1 MRHLLKVI
9 SQFQH
14 LGFYLKTWWCT
25 SFLNSP
31 SEVSKDLSL
40 QINKTLI
47 KMRYLNNKLF
57 QEVNS
62 LISEI
67 EFENLFQKMLLNNV
81 EGISAY
87 KEYCLKRWQA
97 GRDQANQD
105 NRFLNY
111 LSTQS
116 TLAQCSLEVLCL
128 AASIYCQ
135 DDGYAKPANFVKL
148 LEEAASLPLPAAHC
162 AYLNLSS
169 KFTQENTLKNIKDQ
183 SQILAAQHNSMAQYN
198 LGLIYQIVVGLT
210 AEEMRQ
216 KEAIAVEWF
225 RKAAAQGNV
234 AAQCS
239 LGVMFSEGYGI
250 SPEEM
255 AQKDAITFEWY
266 RQAAAQGHAGA
277 QHCLGCLY
285 EAGRGIP
292 AKEIPQKDRLAV
304 EWFRRA
310 ALQGH
315 AEAQYD
321 LGRMYEAGRGILE
334 HEKPDKAVLAY
345 FWRSKSASSFVFLK
359 EILKNHKTITPYQ
372 LQKAT
377 MMLTRG
383 LDYPQVTYLFQKGVF
398 QSFLLLALV
407 IKNKNSPSVNPG
419 PLQRLPSDLLFK
431 IAQQFAPISAEEI
444 RDIYRKLIPTLSKEL
459 DFKAKAKDLAAN
471 NPRLFFKSES
481 VAASVESGAP
491 LPLQEVEQYAKEN
504 PESLEAHV
512 YNQLKN

>member
-1 MRHLLKVI
+1 M
-9 SQFQH
+9 
-14 LGFYLKTWWCT
+14 
-25 SFLNSP
+25 
-31 SEVSKDLSL
+31 
-40 QINKTLI
+40 
-47 KMRYLNNKLF
+47 
-57 QEVNS
+57 
-62 LISEI
+62 ISEI
-67 EFENLFQKMLLNNV
+67 EFENLFQKILLNDA

-97 GRDQANQD
+97 GQDQTNRD

-116 TLAQCSLEVLCL
+116 TLAQCSLEVLWL
-128 AASIYCQ
+128 AVTIYCQ
-135 DDGYAKPANFVKL
+135 EDGYAKPANFVKL

-169 KFTQENTLKNIKDQ
+169 KFRQENTLKNIKDQ
-183 SQILAAQHNSMAQYN
+183 SQTLAAQHNSMGQYN
-198 LGLIYQIVVGLT
+198 LGLIYEIGQGLP
-210 AEEMRQ
+210 AEEMSQ
-216 KEAIAVEWF
+216 KEAIAAEWY
-225 RKAAAQGNV
+225 RKAAAQGHV

-239 LGVMFSEGYGI
+239 LGGMSEGGYGI

-255 AQKDAITFEWY
+255 PQKEAIAVGWY

-277 QHCLGCLY
+277 QQCLGRMY
-285 EAGRGIP
+285 ESGRGIP

-304 EWFRRA
+304 EWFRKA
-310 ALQGH
+310 ALQGLT
-315 AEAQYD
+315 EAQYD
-321 LGRMYEAGRGILE
+321 LGRMYASGRGILE
-334 HEKPDKAVLAY
+334 NEKSDKEVLAY
-345 FWRSKSASSFVFLK
+345 FWRSKSSSSLAFLK
-359 EILKNHKTITPYQ
+359 EDLKNNKTITPYQ
-372 LQKAT
+372 LKKAT
-377 MMLTRG
+377 MMLTRS

-407 IKNKNSPSVNPG
+407 IKNKNSPSVNSG
-419 PLQRLPSDLLFK
+419 PLERLPSDLLFK
-431 IAQQFAPISAEEI
+431 IAQQFAPLSAEEI
-444 RDIYRKLIPTLSKEL
+444 RDIYHKLIPTLSKEL
-459 DFKAKAKDLAAN
+459 DYKAKAKDLAAN